1 MANDHTIGTA
11 VEEIDQVLGGR
22 YVKEHPEMV
31 AAWLQANA
39 IAKAAARI
47 GDAIN
52 GLNEVLRSNH
62 PPQGRHWSKPWTRS
76 LTRSR
81 GAPADDA
88 SGGRFG
94 IRVKNGH
101 KADGWMARTRLVIS
115 PTIPRLAWPPIF
127 P

>member
-11 VEEIDQVLGGR
+11 LEEIDQVLGKG
-22 YVKEHPEMV
+22 YAKEHPEMV

-62 PPQGRHWSKPWTRS
+62 PPQGETLEQALDTIS
-76 LTRSR
+76 
-81 GAPADDA
+81 DA
-88 SGGRFG
+88 LKR
-94 IRVKNGH
+94 
-101 KADGWMARTRLVIS
+101 RTRG
-115 PTIPRLAWPPIF
+115 
-127 P
+127 